1 MKFRKL
7 NSGISIGIT
16 AIAITIAMIACNNS
30 DKSAKTSTATET
42 NTDTSANTDTL
53 NKMPATTVTPPKK
66 KGRVTTAAAAN
77 NKSTGNVTMKTDNMG
92 YYNHTEVAPAFPG
105 GQSALEDY
113 ITNHIEYP
121 QQAVDNNIEG
131 TVDIQFT
138 IDEDGKVGNA
148 KTTGSKLGYG
158 LEDAAVQVIS
168 QMPKWTPGKI
178 KGKNVRAW
186 YTLPVTYKIDE
197 S

>member
-7 NSGISIGIT
+7 NFGISRVIT
-16 AIAITIAMIACNNS
+16 AIVITITMIACNNS
-30 DKSAKTSTATET
+30 DKSAKTSTATGT
-42 NTDTSANTDTL
+42 NTDTSTNTDTL

-66 KGRVTTAAAAN
+66 KGKVTTRAAAE
-77 NKSTGNVTMKTDNMG
+77 NKGIGNTVMKTDNMG
-92 YYNHTEVAPAFPG
+92 YYNRTEVAPAFPG

-121 QQAVDNNIEG
+121 QQAIDNNIEG
-131 TVDIQFT
+131 TVNVKFT
-138 IDEDGKVGNA
+138 IDENGKVDNA
-148 KTTGSKLGYG
+148 KATGSNLGYG

-178 KGKNVRAW
+178 KGKNVKAW
-186 YTLPVTYKIDE
+186 YSLPVTYKIEE

>member
-7 NSGISIGIT
+7 NFGISGVIT
-16 AIAITIAMIACNNS
+16 AIAINIVMIACNNS

-53 NKMPATTVTPPKK
+53 NKMPAKK
-66 KGRVTTAAAAN
+66 KGRVTTIAAAN
-77 NKSTGNVTMKTDNMG
+77 NKSTGNTTMKRDNMG
-92 YYNHTEVAPAFPG
+92 YYNYTEVAPAFPG

-121 QQAVDNNIEG
+121 QQAIDNNIEG
-131 TVDIQFT
+131 TVDVQFT
-138 IDEDGKVGNA
+138 IDENGKVGNA
-148 KTTGSKLGYG
+148 KATGSKLGYG

-168 QMPKWTPGKI
+168 QMPNWTPGKI
-178 KGKNVRAW
+178 KGKNVKAW

>member
-7 NSGISIGIT
+7 NFQIEGVIT
-16 AIAITIAMIACNNS
+16 AIAIVMTMTACNNS
-30 DKSAKTSTATET
+30 DKSGKTATSTET
-42 NTDTSANTDTL
+42 NTDTSLVDTSV
-53 NKMPATTVTPPKK
+53 NKTPTTSASKK
-66 KGRVTTAAAAN
+66 RGKVTTAMAV
-77 NKSTGNVTMKTDNMG
+77 NKDKTTIKADNMG
-92 YYNHTEVAPAFPG
+92 YYNRTEVPPAFPG

-121 QQAVDNNIEG
+121 QQAIDNNIEG
-131 TVDIQFT
+131 TVNVEFT
-138 IDEDGKVGNA
+138 IDENGKVGNA
-148 KTTGSKLGYG
+148 KATGSNLGYG

-178 KGKNVRAW
+178 KGKNVKAW
-186 YTLPVTYKIDE
+186 YTLPVTYKIEE